1 MNLELTL
8 KHFKMLSHTQCLTD
22 GIEMS
27 NADRFIWEDGD
38 EIKEFDLSNS
48 YVHWVGDGALQAV
61 IALQILQS
69 EGFKAGLFWDD
80 CYIDGIDGDFW
91 GWCILSNYGSKRLKK

>member
-1 MNLELTL
+1 M
-8 KHFKMLSHTQCLTD
+8 FSHTQCSTN

-38 EIKEFDLSNS
+38 EIKEFDLSDS
-48 YVHWVGDGALQAV
+48 HVHWVGDGALQTDGALQAV

-80 CYIDGIDGDFW
+80 YYIDGIDGSFW
-91 GWCILSNYGSKRLKK
+91 GWCILSNYGSKRTK

>member
-1 MNLELTL
+1 MNIELTL
-8 KHFKMLSHTQCLTD
+8 KHFKMFSHTQCSTD

-61 IALQILQS
+61 ISLQILQS
-69 EGFKAGLFWDD
+69 EGFK
-80 CYIDGIDGDFW
+80 
-91 GWCILSNYGSKRLKK
+91 